1 MSKCERKQPFRS
13 VVQLTN
19 FLKLAL
25 YKLAILFMTLT
36 PEQRAVCERFGS
48 EAVPC
53 DPQLKLGIA
62 LGTLHLLPLNALRH
76 RLENGTCGWY
86 IYGGENS
93 SNPDFYK
100 PLHAAHVGE
109 YCPAIVP
116 YLALAPGWGVVLAP
130 EYEDVW
136 FDEKNAM

>member
-1 MSKCERKQPFRS
+1 
-13 VVQLTN
+13 
-19 FLKLAL
+19 
-25 YKLAILFMTLT
+25 MTLT

-48 EAVPC
+48 EVVPC

-86 IYGGENS
+86 IYGGEHS

-100 PLHAAHVGE
+100 PLHAAHVEE